1 MEDSRIIE
9 LFFARDEKAISET
22 HSKYGRYCY
31 SIAYNILAVNEDCE
45 ECVNDTLM
53 KAWNAI
59 PPQKPKKLSAFL
71 GRITRNLS
79 LNRFFEKQQ
88 IKEVRDRQP
97 PFLMSWL
104 NVCRPVLLRKIF
116 PTTTR

>member
-45 ECVNDTLM
+45 D
-53 KAWNAI
+53 A
-59 PPQKPKKLSAFL
+59 
-71 GRITRNLS
+71 
-79 LNRFFEKQQ
+79 
-88 IKEVRDRQP
+88 
-97 PFLMSWL
+97 
-104 NVCRPVLLRKIF
+104 
-116 PTTTR
+116 

>member
-53 KAWNAI
+53 KA
-59 PPQKPKKLSAFL
+59 
-71 GRITRNLS
+71 
-79 LNRFFEKQQ
+79 
-88 IKEVRDRQP
+88 
-97 PFLMSWL
+97 
-104 NVCRPVLLRKIF
+104 
-116 PTTTR
+116 